1 MFQSRI
7 SNRSQFQVSYTWS
20 HNITDTTLAYVDTNT
35 GLADKYNARVGRGDA
50 DFDRRH
56 IFNASFIY
64 NLPALQSQAA
74 FVKGAFGNWEMST
87 IINLFSG
94 TGLKIGG
101 GLNGTCY
108 MDAVAHSAGTTNDCD
123 PNTGKYALFNGSP
136 WGIGNSAVTSAAP
149 NRDFSQPCHISGG
162 DRTVWL
168 NPKAYTWN
176 GFQTGGYPNIG
187 PGSCHGPGVEDV
199 DYSILKNW
207 KLPFHGA
214 KMFGENSKLQF
225 RMEFFNLFNHPM
237 FRNTDTGFNV
247 NGGIITGGKYSCAAN
262 GTVGATNCAL
272 GNTGFGVAKTPSNI
286 GNREIQYALKLIF

>member
-1 MFQSRI
+1 
-7 SNRSQFQVSYTWS
+7 
-20 HNITDTTLAYVDTNT
+20 
-35 GLADKYNARVGRGDA
+35 
-50 DFDRRH
+50 
-56 IFNASFIY
+56 
-64 NLPALQSQAA
+64 
-74 FVKGAFGNWEMST
+74 
-87 IINLFSG
+87 
-94 TGLKIGG
+94 
-101 GLNGTCY
+101 
-108 MDAVAHSAGTTNDCD
+108 
-123 PNTGKYALFNGSP
+123 
-136 WGIGNSAVTSAAP
+136 
-149 NRDFSQPCHISGG
+149 
-162 DRTVWL
+162 VWL

-262 GTVGATNCAL
+262 GTVGATDCAL